1 MGLHSLRL
9 GSQGAG
15 GVRWIALPRHLGE
28 THRAP
33 AGDGVDG
40 VVIGGGLAAGDEV
53 LLELELELLKVDG
66 GLANGAEE
74 DEVAPVLVEEAEEK
88 GPQDV
93 NRT

>member
-1 MGLHSLRL
+1 M
-9 GSQGAG
+9 
-15 GVRWIALPRHLGE
+15 
-28 THRAP
+28 
-33 AGDGVDG
+33 
-40 VVIGGGLAAGDEV
+40 VIGGGLAVEDEV

-93 NRT
+93 DRT